1 LALFVIKL
9 NHSSCHIILHNNQ
22 SPLLISIIHSF
33 TMSKYST
40 NSKHIRAGSNCPT
53 PQPSSSVKG
62 KERHTA
68 SSSFPDKSRLDSSGL
83 QSSVENPG
91 PSVQNGQPKQL
102 SKRDAKYQEE
112 VEAAPLGLRPCM
124 YSRCSGILL
133 PGNSHKLQPVD
144 QFQPVESKPGQIKT
158 SCNECRNNDTL
169 RRKLKKGAN
178 PAKEKRAKSPGRGQG
193 KKAPPQ
199 EADLS
204 IKQEEND
211 SGGVEDQPDDLS
223 SDPGMIHPDCPFKYC
238 PNLAEH
244 SASVSAMM
252 RGSISHYDMPSMVPA
267 PGGNCGFQIGP
278 INGPYVDYIT
288 SALLSN
294 LLPNDS
300 DLFPLLLGM
309 NTQNQM
315 RSPMRSIP
323 GAPERNAAAGP
334 AGENPMLAGRPPHGI
349 DSKPQDMTVAE
360 EDIEFFDWEKYYR

>member
-1 LALFVIKL
+1 
-9 NHSSCHIILHNNQ
+9 
-22 SPLLISIIHSF
+22 
-33 TMSKYST
+33 
-40 NSKHIRAGSNCPT
+40 
-53 PQPSSSVKG
+53 
-62 KERHTA
+62 
-68 SSSFPDKSRLDSSGL
+68 
-83 QSSVENPG
+83 
-91 PSVQNGQPKQL
+91 
-102 SKRDAKYQEE
+102 
-112 VEAAPLGLRPCM
+112 
-124 YSRCSGILL
+124 
-133 PGNSHKLQPVD
+133 
-144 QFQPVESKPGQIKT
+144 
-158 SCNECRNNDTL
+158 
-169 RRKLKKGAN
+169 
-178 PAKEKRAKSPGRGQG
+178 
-193 KKAPPQ
+193 
-199 EADLS
+199 
-204 IKQEEND
+204 
-211 SGGVEDQPDDLS
+211 
-223 SDPGMIHPDCPFKYC
+223 
-238 PNLAEH
+238 
-244 SASVSAMM
+244 M